1 MTTHVCLHV
10 DHDSAAAIVKDG
22 KFHSLISEE
31 RLVHIKHSGV
41 PILIIDELKRLGLS
55 IDNLS
60 FSILNNHD
68 DQVLDYVY
76 QHGYRKKL
84 WGECGITQHTSH
96 HILHAITAFIR
107 SGMDEA
113 VAIIIDGAGS
123 MYDYG
128 KEHLSVIKCGYLKD
142 GRPSFDFIH
151 QKIVGSGELIEE
163 GKCPPWVDRYKCIG
177 PGYAYSAATSA
188 LGWGGLDCG
197 KLMGIAPYGED
208 DKNVPELLNI
218 NSSANLDAFS
228 LMTFNVTSFGPRGA
242 VLDKNDYINS
252 IWKENKGTIE
262 EAGKYRTIAQNV
274 AYRMQDDFEK
284 YIINFFNKVL
294 DNVPTK
300 NIVYSGGCALNC
312 VANYKLL
319 KSLPEDVNLYI
330 EPISADDG
338 VALGGVISSIINANE
353 TIPSFDGIY
362 FGSQLEYTYTLLSG
376 ESEKNTTAK
385 EVATLIS
392 EGNIV
397 AIAQGKSE
405 SGPRAL
411 GNRSILF
418 DPRVIDGKTIVN
430 RVKKRETWRPF
441 AGTVLVEY
449 AKDWFDMDRLEETP
463 YMMYAVDVIPEKQD
477 KIPSIVH
484 VDGTCR
490 IQTVSEEQNKN
501 YYELIKEFYS
511 ITNVPIVFNT
521 SFNLAGDTIVETIDD
536 AFNTLRNSEIEYLYL
551 PEIKKLIYVPN
562 K

>member
-1 MTTHVCLHV
+1 M
-10 DHDSAAAIVKDG
+10 
-22 KFHSLISEE
+22 
-31 RLVHIKHSGV
+31 
-41 PILIIDELKRLGLS
+41 
-55 IDNLS
+55 
-60 FSILNNHD
+60 
-68 DQVLDYVY
+68 
-76 QHGYRKKL
+76 
-84 WGECGITQHTSH
+84 
-96 HILHAITAFIR
+96 
-107 SGMDEA
+107 
-113 VAIIIDGAGS
+113 
-123 MYDYG
+123 
-128 KEHLSVIKCGYLKD
+128 
-142 GRPSFDFIH
+142 
-151 QKIVGSGELIEE
+151 
-163 GKCPPWVDRYKCIG
+163 
-177 PGYAYSAATSA
+177 
-188 LGWGGLDCG
+188 
-197 KLMGIAPYGED
+197 
-208 DKNVPELLNI
+208 
-218 NSSANLDAFS
+218 
-228 LMTFNVTSFGPRGA
+228 
-242 VLDKNDYINS
+242 
-252 IWKENKGTIE
+252 
-262 EAGKYRTIAQNV
+262 
-274 AYRMQDDFEK
+274 
-284 YIINFFNKVL
+284 
-294 DNVPTK
+294 
-300 NIVYSGGCALNC
+300 
-312 VANYKLL
+312 
-319 KSLPEDVNLYI
+319 PEDANLYI

-338 VALGGVISSIINANE
+338 VALGGVISTIINAGE

-362 FGSQLEYTYTLLSG
+362 FGSQLEYGYTLLSG

-418 DPRVIDGKTIVN
+418 DPRVVDGKTIVN

-501 YYELIKEFYS
+501 YYELIKEFYF

-521 SFNLAGDTIVETIDD
+521 SFNLSGDTIVETIDD

-562 K
+562 E

>member
-1 MTTHVCLHV
+1 M
-10 DHDSAAAIVKDG
+10 
-22 KFHSLISEE
+22 
-31 RLVHIKHSGV
+31 
-41 PILIIDELKRLGLS
+41 
-55 IDNLS
+55 
-60 FSILNNHD
+60 
-68 DQVLDYVY
+68 
-76 QHGYRKKL
+76 
-84 WGECGITQHTSH
+84 
-96 HILHAITAFIR
+96 LHAVSAFVR

-128 KEHLSVIKCGYLKD
+128 KEHLSVLRCGYLED
-142 GRPSFDFIH
+142 GMPFFEFIH
-151 QKIVGSGELIEE
+151 QKVVGAGELIED
-163 GKCPPWVDRYKCIG
+163 GKCPPWVDNYKCIG
-177 PGYAYSAATSA
+177 PGFAYSAATSA
-188 LGWGGLDCG
+188 LGWTSLENG
-197 KLMGIAPYGED
+197 KLMGIAPYGEED
-208 DKNVPELLNI
+208 ENVPELLNI

-228 LMTFNVTSFGPRGA
+228 LMNSGPVNFAHFGPRGA
-242 VLDKNDYINS
+242 SLDKNDYINS
-252 IWKENKGTIE
+252 IWKENTGTIGE
-262 EAGKYRTIAQNV
+262 SGKYRTIAQNV

-300 NIVYSGGCALNC
+300 NIIYSGGCALNC

-338 VALGGVISSIINANE
+338 VALGGVISTISNAGE

-362 FGSQLEYTYTLLSG
+362 FGSQLEYDYILFKN
-376 ESEKNTTAK
+376 ESQKDTTAK
-385 EVATLIS
+385 EVATLLT

-418 DPRVIDGKTIVN
+418 DPRVPDAKDIVN
-430 RVKKRETWRPF
+430 KVKNRESFRPF
-441 AGTVLVEY
+441 AGTVLTEH
-449 AKDWFDMDRLEETP
+449 AKDWFDMDRLEESP
-463 YMMYAVDVIPEKQD
+463 YMMYAIDVIPEQQY
-477 KIPSIVH
+477 KIASIVH

-511 ITNVPIVFNT
+511 ITNVPIVLNT
-521 SFNLAGDTIVETIDD
+521 SFNLAEDTIVETIDD

-562 K
+562 E